1 MSKRILAAVLLLVLC
16 FSAACTAEKAD
27 ETAPV
32 NSYEIVITQQDIDM
46 LRLKKELLG
55 LPDDEQKMIDE
66 LVRRRVIFCEAESL
80 DLVMSHEVSKQ
91 VNLDVMAHAE
101 QVLQDGDEA
110 EREAAQQMVDHI
122 NTYIEKLGVTEAEY
136 WDLAA
141 EDYRRTAA
149 EAALQEHFNAAQSE
163 KVAADPEL
171 LAAAWEEY
179 VDALVAA
186 AKVAMPE

>member
-1 MSKRILAAVLLLVLC
+1 MSQKILAAVLLLAVC
-16 FSAACTAEKAD
+16 FSAACTAEKAA

-46 LRLKKELLG
+46 LRLKNELLG
-55 LPDDEQKMIDE
+55 LADDEQQMLDE
-66 LVRRRVIFCEAESL
+66 LVRRRVIFCEAASL
-80 DLVMSHEVSKQ
+80 DLVMSHADAKQ
-91 VNLDVMAHAE
+91 INLDVMAHAE
-101 QVLQDGDEA
+101 QVLQDGDET
-110 EREAAQQMVDHI
+110 ERVAAQQMVDYI
-122 NTYIEKLGVTEAEY
+122 NTYIEQLGVTEAEY

-186 AKVAMPE
+186 AKVEMPA